1 MIHIAYH
8 LRHDAAPRDQ
18 IHAQWPHLREGET
31 DPRRNLVALRP
42 IVAFTFTDEFVVL
55 VEHDHRLRESTL
67 QRETHSGGPIL
78 QVLHCIAKRIQRA
91 ALQIVV
97 TNFLNRHAFHELG
110 SQ

>member
-55 VEHDHRLRESTL
+55 VEHDHRLRESTF
-67 QRETHSGGPIL
+67 QRETHSGDP
-78 QVLHCIAKRIQRA
+78 
-91 ALQIVV
+91 
-97 TNFLNRHAFHELG
+97 
-110 SQ
+110 

>member
-67 QRETHSGGPIL
+67 QRETHSGDPYHRSDIALRNGFRGPHYRSL
-78 QVLHCIAKRIQRA
+78 
-91 ALQIVV
+91 
-97 TNFLNRHAFHELG
+97 
-110 SQ
+110 

>member
-67 QRETHSGGPIL
+67 QCETRSGDFITVPTYHCETNSEDPITDRCK
-78 QVLHCIAKRIQRA
+78 Q
-91 ALQIVV
+91 
-97 TNFLNRHAFHELG
+97 FP
-110 SQ
+110 

>member
-67 QRETHSGGPIL
+67 QRETHSGDPYYRSYIALRNGFRGPHYRSL
-78 QVLHCIAKRIQRA
+78 
-91 ALQIVV
+91 
-97 TNFLNRHAFHELG
+97 
-110 SQ
+110 

>member
-67 QRETHSGGPIL
+67 QCETHSGDPYYRSY
-78 QVLHCIAKRIQRA
+78 IALSWFR
-91 ALQIVV
+91 
-97 TNFLNRHAFHELG
+97 NRLKI
-110 SQ
+110 SKVIPTRLK

>member
-42 IVAFTFTDEFVVL
+42 IVYVPLDEFVVL
-55 VEHDHRLRESTL
+55 VEHDDRLR
-67 QRETHSGGPIL
+67 QRETHSGDPYYRSDIALRNGFRGPHYRSL
-78 QVLHCIAKRIQRA
+78 
-91 ALQIVV
+91 
-97 TNFLNRHAFHELG
+97 
-110 SQ
+110 